1 MGQLIGTNED
11 GQIAPDAVDLLR
23 SAGLAHAD
31 QVAELSA
38 LADRGTRA
46 EAARRHVSY
55 PSYWWASWF
64 EGAEKDL
71 WGVTLADPATVGFV
85 IVNPNSG
92 PGDAESVDWQTQAE
106 IARGAGAT
114 VLGYVSTDYANAGI
128 ARDGSR
134 THEAIIADIAKYRA
148 WYGVDGIFLDEVSN
162 GWGDAQKNDH
172 TWYAELTAAIRE
184 AHPGIVLVGNAGTNT
199 RPEYLPLFD
208 VLVTFEKSAAEYLAA
223 TDAQLTPN
231 EYRGQPASKFWHMV
245 HDVTSP
251 AQATAVLERAAK
263 SNVGHLYV
271 TDDTNA
277 HEPPAMWGNPY
288 DRPPAAW
295 LLAKQRAWAR
305 GTPPA
310 VPDVST
316 RRNRVSIIGDSFS
329 SPGYGSNHGHIW
341 HLVAMSHA
349 DGTLVANY
357 AQNGHTASD
366 AITGLTAS
374 WEPDIPNAQLTKAK
388 ADVSQSVIVCLGYN
402 DQNNSVPRETF
413 YANMRRIAREL
424 RTAGKQAIIM
434 QPPIP
439 VRARA
444 EAIPALRDYLSDLPA
459 LCDEEGAI
467 YLRTWD
473 LIGDT
478 QGLPPEYDQ
487 GDGSHMNAA
496 GHEAVGRAIAPR
508 LRKAIEGL
516 GEYAA
521 AIRTPRPFTASFETL
536 ADGATSPST
545 AKIITAPE
553 SSRDIFPSGEAVLM
567 DLGMNDNPYVSIS
580 VKYQGENLGGARLK
594 FTFSYEVI
602 SMPAA
607 KVSNGTASAGLQVQA
622 GTYNPWSFEDLWGGV
637 KLQGSRGVASVI
649 ATVPADLT
657 EYVFALTL
665 HGVKRASGDAP
676 AQVRVGAGRIERI

>member
-31 QVAELSA
+31 QVAELAA

-55 PSYWWASWF
+55 PSYWWASWY
-64 EGAEKDL
+64 EGTEKDL

-85 IVNPNSG
+85 IVNPSSG
-92 PGDAESVDWQTQAE
+92 PGESESVDWQTQAE

-162 GWGDAQKNDH
+162 GWGDAQQNDH

-184 AHPGIVLVGNAGTNT
+184 ANPGIVLVGNAGTST
-199 RPEYLPLFD
+199 RPEYLPLFE

-251 AQATAVLERAAK
+251 AQATAVLERASKA
-263 SNVGHLYV
+263 NVGHLYV

-349 DGTLVANY
+349 DGIFVGNY
-357 AQNGHTASD
+357 AANGHTAAD
-366 AITGLTAS
+366 AIEGRTAD
-374 WEPDIPNAQLTKAK
+374 WGPDLPNAQLTKAK
-388 ADVSQSVIVCLGYN
+388 ADASQSVVICLGYN
-402 DQNNSVPRETF
+402 DENNAVPRETF
-413 YANMRRIAREL
+413 YSNMRRIVREL
-424 RTAGKQAIIM
+424 RTAGKQAIIV

-439 VRARA
+439 IRARA
-444 EAIPALRDYLSDLPA
+444 AAIPALRDYLSDLPS

-473 LIGDT
+473 LIGDEL
-478 QGLPPEYDQ
+478 GLPPEYDQ

-496 GHEAVGRAIAPR
+496 GHDAVGRAIAPR

-521 AIRTPRPFTASFETL
+521 AIRTPRPLTTGFETMTD
-536 ADGATSPST
+536 AAST
-545 AKIITAPE
+545 GKGITVPE
-553 SSRDIFPSGEAVLM
+553 SSRDIFPTGEAILM
-567 DLGMNDNPYVSIS
+567 DLGIGDNTYISLGIPYR
-580 VKYQGENLGGARLK
+580 GADLAGARLK
-594 FTFSYEVI
+594 FTFSYEVV

-607 KVSNGTASAGLQVQA
+607 KVSNSTVNAGLHVQV
-622 GTYNPWSFEDLWGGV
+622 GTFDPWQFTTVWGGV
-637 KLQGSRGVASVI
+637 KLAGSRGVASVVS
-649 ATVPADLT
+649 TVPAGVT

-665 HGVKRASGDAP
+665 LGIKRATGDAA